1 MVKSFSFIRQ
11 ECLLCEGH
19 LIYDYIKEFLIV
31 PFDDIAVF
39 IDETHTI
46 VFGIQNIGQRINTV
60 RQFVEVFLMRHNV
73 IQPLGNIDN
82 AKC

>member
-1 MVKSFSFIRQ
+1 M
-11 ECLLCEGH
+11 
-19 LIYDYIKEFLIV
+19 
-31 PFDDIAVF
+31 
-39 IDETHTI
+39 
-46 VFGIQNIGQRINTV
+46 NIGQRINTV